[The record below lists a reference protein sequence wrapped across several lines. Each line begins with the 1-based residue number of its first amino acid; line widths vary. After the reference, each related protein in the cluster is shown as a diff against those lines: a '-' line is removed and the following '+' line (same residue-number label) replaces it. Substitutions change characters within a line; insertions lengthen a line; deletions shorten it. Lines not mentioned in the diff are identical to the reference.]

1 MEFVNYMKSEGYE
14 VRWRRTS
21 SRDKKGVF
29 YRQEE
34 HVLERRKAWSWS
46 LKSMC
51 WKEGVRKMF
60 TSRCWSSDRLSWV

>member
-14 VRWRRTS
+14 VCWRKAS

-29 YRQEE
+29 YRQEG
-34 HVLERRKAWSWS
+34 HVLERRKAYSWS

-51 WKEGVRKMF
+51 WK
-60 TSRCWSSDRLSWV
+60 

>member
-1 MEFVNYMKSEGYE
+1 MVFVNYMKSEGYE
-14 VRWRRTS
+14 VRWRKAS
-21 SRDKKGVF
+21 SRGKKGVF

-34 HVLERRKAWSWS
+34 HVLERRKACSWS

-60 TSRCWSSDRLSWV
+60 TSLDLHSDR

>member
-34 HVLERRKAWSWS
+34 HVLERRKACVGKKGCERCLQVWA
-46 LKSMC
+46 
-51 WKEGVRKMF
+51 GVA
-60 TSRCWSSDRLSWV
+60 TDRCWRSGR